1 MSPFGNTGDQWELVR
16 SEIVARIIKEH
27 AIKDFEVEL
36 RQRLSE
42 GAQKMVIQK
51 CAYELSNIINIRPY
65 IPDKKF
71 TVISCAN
78 NQHEAAFLAIDVDGI
93 VLDYIIVSN
102 IL

>member
-42 GAQKMVIQK
+42 GA
-51 CAYELSNIINIRPY
+51 
-65 IPDKKF
+65 
-71 TVISCAN
+71 
-78 NQHEAAFLAIDVDGI
+78 
-93 VLDYIIVSN
+93 
-102 IL
+102 